1 MCQEHPLKEEMATQ
15 SSILTI
21 PWTEKPGGL
30 QSMGPQRVG
39 CTVHVCKHTHTH
51 THTLPIN
58 VCIQKQYSTYFL
70 GFFKIYIN
78 GIILYMYCYFILLFS
93 DEKGIS
99 VNLL

>member
-39 CTVHVCKHTHTH
+39 RTVHVCKHTHTH
-51 THTLPIN
+51 TAYQCLYPEAIFN
-58 VCIQKQYSTYFL
+58 IFFRC
-70 GFFKIYIN
+70 FKIYIN